1 MQCKVGFIGMGLMG
15 APMAGHLLKAGHRV
29 AVWNRT
35 RSKAEPLAA
44 QGARVASSPAD
55 AAKGAE
61 FTFVCVGDTPDVEEV
76 IFGKGGVAETA
87 AKGSLVVDCSTIA
100 PEAEEKFAA
109 RLAEKGVAF
118 LDAPLTGGQKGAI
131 DGTLSFMVGGDAA
144 VLERVR
150 PLMLAMGKKIVHA
163 GPLGSGQ
170 KLKIINQIVCSIH
183 LLALGE
189 GFAAAKALGLD
200 LNMTRDLLI
209 SGAAKSWA
217 IEIYGEKIIKGDY
230 SPGFPLKWQAKDAR
244 IAAETAISLKLE
256 LPALELAYARLKEA
270 VAKGLG
276 DLGAHAVHR
285 LYDRGD

>member
-1 MQCKVGFIGMGLMG
+1 MANTGFVGMGLMG
-15 APMAGHLLKAGHRV
+15 APMAGHLLKAGHKV

-55 AAKGAE
+55 AAKGADFV
-61 FTFVCVGDTPDVEEV
+61 FTCVGDTPDVEEV
-76 IFGKGGVAETA
+76 LFGKAGVAETA

-100 PEAEEKFAA
+100 PEAEVDYGA
-109 RLAEKGVAF
+109 RLAKQGVAF

-131 DGTLSFMVGGDAA
+131 DGTITFMVGGDAA
-144 VLERVR
+144 VLERAR
-150 PLMLAMGKKIVHA
+150 PLMMAMGKKIIHA

-217 IEIYGEKIIKGDY
+217 IEVYGDKILAGDY
-230 SPGFPLKWQAKDAR
+230 APGFPLKWQAKDAR
-244 IAAETAISLKLE
+244 IATEAAIALKLE
-256 LPALELAYARLKEA
+256 LPALELAYERLKEA
-270 VAKGLG
+270 VAKGMG
-276 DLGAHAVHR
+276 DFGSHAVAR